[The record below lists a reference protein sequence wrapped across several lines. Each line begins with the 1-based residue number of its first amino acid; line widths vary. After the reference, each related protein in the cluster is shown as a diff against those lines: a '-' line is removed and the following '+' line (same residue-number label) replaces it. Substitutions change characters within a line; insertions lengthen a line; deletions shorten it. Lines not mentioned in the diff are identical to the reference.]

1 MTKSGLSK
9 SLRVHVRREKERIRR
24 EFFDIKKQQELIAEL
39 YTKVFAD
46 SQKKQAKVEPKKEA
60 VLVSK

>member
-1 MTKSGLSK
+1 M
-9 SLRVHVRREKERIRR
+9 RREKERIRR